1 MLELTKEN
9 FEAEVLKSE
18 QTVIVDFWASWCGP
32 CKMVAPTFEA
42 LSKELTDIKFGK
54 INIDDQAELAEK
66 FSVMTIPTFML
77 FKKGVAVDKIIGAM
91 PKEALAD
98 FAKK

>member
-1 MLELTKEN
+1 MEETLRSVVASRLVSYRKRAKLT
-9 FEAEVLKSE
+9 
-18 QTVIVDFWASWCGP
+18 
-32 CKMVAPTFEA
+32 
-42 LSKELTDIKFGK
+42 
-54 INIDDQAELAEK
+54 QAELAEK